1 MTQTQQGSG
10 REATVSLSIFVDGDA
25 CPVKDEVYRVAGRL
39 RVPVTVVANNGLR
52 LPVDP
57 LFSLVVVDDKADA
70 ADDYIAER
78 AGPQSIVI
86 TADIPLADRCLK
98 AGAAVIAPNGRP
110 FTEASIGSA
119 MAMRSLMQNLR
130 AGGDQVGGP
139 RPFEKRDRS
148 QFLQALDAAIVR
160 MKRGGGGT
168 VSR

>member
-1 MTQTQQGSG
+1 M
-10 REATVSLSIFVDGDA
+10 ALNIYVDGDA
-25 CPVKDEVYRVAGRL
+25 CPVKDEVYRVASRTG
-39 RVPVTVVANNGLR
+39 VPVTVVANNGLR
-52 LPVDP
+52 MPRDP
-57 LFSLVVVDDKADA
+57 LISQVIVDAKADA

-78 AGPQSIVI
+78 AGVTSIVI

-98 AGAAVIAPNGRP
+98 AGATVIAPNGKP

-119 MAMRSLMQNLR
+119 MAMRSLMQDLR

-160 MKRGGGGT
+160 LKRG
-168 VSR
+168 

>member
-1 MTQTQQGSG
+1 V
-10 REATVSLSIFVDGDA
+10 ALNIYVDGDA
-25 CPVKDEVYRVAGRL
+25 CPVKDEVYRVASRTG
-39 RVPVTVVANNGLR
+39 VPVTVVANNGLR
-52 LPVDP
+52 MPRDP
-57 LFSLVVVDDKADA
+57 LISLVIVDDKADA

-78 AGPQSIVI
+78 AGATTIVI

-98 AGAAVIAPNGRP
+98 AGATVIAPNGKP

-119 MAMRSLMQNLR
+119 MAMRSLMQDLR

-160 MKRGGGGT
+160 LKRG
-168 VSR
+168 

>member
-1 MTQTQQGSG
+1 V
-10 REATVSLSIFVDGDA
+10 ALNIYVDGDA
-25 CPVKDEVYRVAGRL
+25 CPVKDEVYRVASRTS
-39 RVPVTVVANNGLR
+39 VPVTVVANNGLR
-52 LPVDP
+52 LPRDP
-57 LFSLVVVDDKADA
+57 LISLVVVDDKADA

-78 AGPQSIVI
+78 AGVTTIVI

-98 AGAAVIAPNGRP
+98 AGATVIAPNGKP

-119 MAMRSLMQNLR
+119 MAMRSLMQDLR

-160 MKRGGGGT
+160 LKRG
-168 VSR
+168 

>member
-1 MTQTQQGSG
+1 V
-10 REATVSLSIFVDGDA
+10 ALNIYVDGDA
-25 CPVKDEVYRVAGRL
+25 CPVKDEVYRVARRL

-119 MAMRSLMQNLR
+119 MAMRSLMQDLR
-130 AGGDQVGGP
+130 AGGEQIGGP

-160 MKRGGGGT
+160 LKRG
-168 VSR
+168 

>member
-1 MTQTQQGSG
+1 VT
-10 REATVSLSIFVDGDA
+10 LNIYVDGDA
-25 CPVKDEVYRVAGRL
+25 CPVKDEVYRVASRTG
-39 RVPVTVVANNGLR
+39 VPVTVVANNGLR
-52 LPVDP
+52 MPRDP
-57 LFSLVVVDDKADA
+57 LISLVIVDDKADA

-78 AGPQSIVI
+78 AGVTSIVI

-98 AGAAVIAPNGRP
+98 AGATVIAPNGKL

-119 MAMRSLMQNLR
+119 MAMRSLMQDLR

-160 MKRGGGGT
+160 LKRG
-168 VSR
+168 

>member
-1 MTQTQQGSG
+1 M
-10 REATVSLSIFVDGDA
+10 ALNIYVDGDA
-25 CPVKDEVYRVAGRL
+25 CPVKDEVYRVASRTG
-39 RVPVTVVANNGLR
+39 VPVTVVANNGLR
-52 LPVDP
+52 MPRDP
-57 LFSLVVVDDKADA
+57 LISLVIVDDKADA

-78 AGPQSIVI
+78 AGATTIVI

-98 AGAAVIAPNGRP
+98 AGATVIAPNGKP

-119 MAMRSLMQNLR
+119 MAMRSLMQDLR

-160 MKRGGGGT
+160 LKRG
-168 VSR
+168 

>member
-1 MTQTQQGSG
+1 M
-10 REATVSLSIFVDGDA
+10 ALNIFVDGDA
-25 CPVKDEVYRVAGRL
+25 CPVKDEVYRVASRTG
-39 RVPVTVVANNGLR
+39 VPVTVVANNGLR
-52 LPVDP
+52 MPRDP
-57 LFSLVVVDDKADA
+57 LISLVIVDDKADA

-78 AGPQSIVI
+78 AGVATIVI

-98 AGAAVIAPNGRP
+98 AGATVIAPNGKP

-119 MAMRSLMQNLR
+119 MAMRSLMQDLR

-160 MKRGGGGT
+160 LQRG
-168 VSR
+168 

>member
-1 MTQTQQGSG
+1 M
-10 REATVSLSIFVDGDA
+10 ALNIYVDGDA
-25 CPVKDEVYRVAGRL
+25 CPVKDEVYRVASRTG
-39 RVPVTVVANNGLR
+39 VPVTVVANNGLR
-52 LPVDP
+52 MPRDP
-57 LFSLVVVDDKADA
+57 LISLVIVDDKPDA

-78 AGPQSIVI
+78 AGVTSIVI

-98 AGAAVIAPNGRP
+98 AGATVIAPNGKP

-119 MAMRSLMQNLR
+119 LALRSLMQDLR

-160 MKRGGGGT
+160 LKRG
-168 VSR
+168 

>member
-1 MTQTQQGSG
+1 M
-10 REATVSLSIFVDGDA
+10 ALNIYVDGDA
-25 CPVKDEVYRVAGRL
+25 CPVKDEVYRVASRMG
-39 RVPVTVVANNGLR
+39 VPVTVVANNGLR
-52 LPVDP
+52 MPRDP
-57 LFSLVVVDDKADA
+57 LISVVIVDDKADA

-78 AGPQSIVI
+78 AGVATIVI

-98 AGAAVIAPNGRP
+98 AGATVIAPNGKP

-119 MAMRSLMQNLR
+119 MALRSLMQDLR

-160 MKRGGGGT
+160 LKRG
-168 VSR
+168 

>member
-1 MTQTQQGSG
+1 M
-10 REATVSLSIFVDGDA
+10 ALNIYVDGDA
-25 CPVKDEVYRVAGRL
+25 CPVKDEVYRVASRTG
-39 RVPVTVVANNGLR
+39 VPVTVVANNGLR
-52 LPVDP
+52 LPADP

-78 AGPQSIVI
+78 AGALTIVI

-98 AGAAVIAPNGRP
+98 AGATVIAPNGKP
-110 FTEASIGSA
+110 FTEASIGGA
-119 MAMRSLMQNLR
+119 MAMRSLMQDLR

-160 MKRGGGGT
+160 MKRG
-168 VSR
+168 

>member
-1 MTQTQQGSG
+1 V
-10 REATVSLSIFVDGDA
+10 ALNIYVDGDA
-25 CPVKDEVYRVAGRL
+25 CPVKDEVYRVASRTG
-39 RVPVTVVANNGLR
+39 VPVTVVANNGLR
-52 LPVDP
+52 MPRDP
-57 LFSLVVVDDKADA
+57 LISLVIVDDKADA

-78 AGPQSIVI
+78 AGVTTIVI

-98 AGAAVIAPNGRP
+98 AGATVIAPNGKP

-119 MAMRSLMQNLR
+119 MAMRSLMQDLR

-160 MKRGGGGT
+160 LKRG
-168 VSR
+168 